1 MEKGAGP
8 RPSRMIPTPQP
19 KESFCKARKVQV
31 PNGRISLDWF
41 LEISGTWNNGGDLN
55 ESLETSFG
63 G

>member
-1 MEKGAGP
+1 
-8 RPSRMIPTPQP
+8 MIPTPQP